1 MKLKARRLKLKKI
14 TLTKKPETPIQPNPE
29 KTVFAENKK
38 NRGLFQV
45 TPALFMSGYDSAC
58 NEVRL
63 KQMGIS
69 HVVNLTAHHCANS
82 HIAGVEYSDFR
93 LSDHPEFDLTPQ
105 LQNILNIIATKIHEG
120 KRVLVHCKMG
130 ISRAPSVVMAF
141 LIKSLGM
148 SYQNAL
154 DHILR
159 INSRVCPNL
168 GYLIQLQKL

>member
-14 TLTKKPETPIQPNPE
+14 TLTKETKAPTPSLPAP
-29 KTVFAENKK
+29 TSMAENKK

-45 TPALFMSGYDSAC
+45 TPFLFMSGYDSAC
-58 NEVRL
+58 NWSQL
-63 KQMGIS
+63 SGSGIS
-69 HVVNLTAHHCANS
+69 HVVNLTSQHCPNLQFS
-82 HIAGVEYSDFR
+82 GVEYSSFC
-93 LSDHPEFDLTPQ
+93 LSDHPEFDLTPHLHQ
-105 LQNILNIIATKIHEG
+105 ILNVISSKIREG

-130 ISRAPSVVMAF
+130 ISRAPSVVIAF

-154 DHILR
+154 EHIVN

-168 GYLIQLQKL
+168 GYLIQLEGL